1 MWRYRQFPKV
11 ARIIITCV
19 IAFIVIIS
27 NLEDDS
33 DPQPVVNKNKEV
45 VKKETTKKVQSS
57 TNTASKT
64 VETDKSTSDDDTEKS
79 TNNSEPNKSV
89 PASST
94 TKVTGTTAGFDNSK
108 YTLIEVNGGDLSGH
122 RRANVKVDVGF
133 GKREYWAYTNEYG
146 QLIRVEA
153 KKITLQNPNTDHVL
167 SSGRYY
173 SDEANVPGTES
184 PTLDKGHVIADSLG
198 GVSNAYNIT
207 PQDSNLNR
215 HGDQAYMEKVI
226 RDAGGCTD
234 FVAVI
239 QYPNTKTQI
248 PNHYKF
254 TYKIQGR
261 SITDEFDNVNPD
273 KVNKTL
279 GKTTGKI
286 STPPKTNNVPANKT
300 EPSNED
306 VSKVDTNHNG
316 KVTIAEAKAA
326 GFKMP
331 ITRDSWLY
339 KYMDDRDG
347 DGSVGE

>member
-1 MWRYRQFPKV
+1 MQQKWYRQSWG
-11 ARIIITCV
+11 IILLLLSLL
-19 IAFIVIIS
+19 IVFTGCSQQNNTESKI
-27 NLEDDS
+27 NE
-33 DPQPVVNKNKEV
+33 
-45 VKKETTKKVQSS
+45 KKTT
-57 TNTASKT
+57 T
-64 VETDKSTSDDDTEKS
+64 VESKKSTPDNETEK
-79 TNNSEPNKSV
+79 TTSESV
-89 PASST
+89 PATSAPAITS
-94 TKVTGTTAGFDNSK
+94 VNGDFDYSK
-108 YTLIEVNGGDLSGH
+108 YTLIAVDGGNMSGY
-122 RRANVKVDVGF
+122 RKPNVRVDIGF
-133 GKREYWAYTNEYG
+133 GEREYWAFTNEYG

-153 KKITLQNPNTDHVL
+153 KNITLQNPNTERVL

-173 SDEANVPGTES
+173 SDEANVPGTERQEF
-184 PTLDKGHVIADSLG
+184 DKGHVIADSLG

-207 PQDSNLNR
+207 PQDSILNR

-239 QYPNTKTQI
+239 SYPNTQTQI

-273 KVNKTL
+273 EVNKNL
-279 GKTTGKI
+279 GKTTGTS
-286 STPPKTNNVPANKT
+286 STPPTPPANAT
-300 EPSNED
+300 VSSNED
-306 VSKVDTNHNG
+306 LSKVDTNHNG

-347 DGSVGE
+347 DGVVGE

>member
-1 MWRYRQFPKV
+1 MKKLTYLF
-11 ARIIITCV
+11 
-19 IAFIVIIS
+19 IAFLLVFLAACSS
-27 NLEDDS
+27 NETTS
-33 DPQPVVNKNKEV
+33 KEENAQKNKTQEV
-45 VKKETTKKVQSS
+45 SKKK
-57 TNTASKT
+57 AAT
-64 VETDKSTSDDDTEKS
+64 VESKKSTPDDEAEKTTTES
-79 TNNSEPNKSV
+79 SVSPSV
-89 PASST
+89 PATST
-94 TKVTGTTAGFDNSK
+94 QAITSVNGDFDYSK
-108 YTLIEVNGGDLSGH
+108 YKLIVVDGGDMSGY
-122 RRANVKVDVGF
+122 RQPNVRVDVGF
-133 GKREYWAYTNEYG
+133 GDREYWAFTNEYG

-153 KKITLQNPNTDHVL
+153 KNIILQNPNSDHVL

-173 SDEANVPGTES
+173 SNEADVPGTES

-207 PQDSNLNR
+207 PQDITLNR

-239 QYPNTKTQI
+239 QYPNTQTQI

-261 SITDEFDNVNPD
+261 TITDEFDNVNPD
-273 KVNKTL
+273 EVNKNL
-279 GKTTGKI
+279 GATTVTKR
-286 STPPKTNNVPANKT
+286 TPPKTNNAPANQAVN
-300 EPSNED
+300 SNEN

-316 KVTIAEAKAA
+316 QVTIAEAKAA

-347 DGSVGE
+347 DSLVGE

>member
-1 MWRYRQFPKV
+1 MKKLTYLFMTFLLV
-11 ARIIITCV
+11 FLAACS
-19 IAFIVIIS
+19 S
-27 NLEDDS
+27 N
-33 DPQPVVNKNKEV
+33 
-45 VKKETTKKVQSS
+45 ETTSKEEKIKINKTQEVSKKKADTVE
-57 TNTASKT
+57 SKT
-64 VETDKSTSDDDTEKS
+64 STPDDEAEK
-79 TNNSEPNKSV
+79 TTSESAVSPSV
-89 PASST
+89 PAAST
-94 TKVTGTTAGFDNSK
+94 PTTTSVNGDFDYSK
-108 YTLIEVNGGDLSGH
+108 YKLITVDGGDMSGY
-122 RRANVKVDVGF
+122 RQPNVRVDVGY
-133 GKREYWAYTNEYG
+133 GDREYWAFTNEYG

-173 SDEANVPGTES
+173 SNEANVPGTES
-184 PTLDKGHVIADSLG
+184 QTLDKGHVIADSLG

-207 PQDSNLNR
+207 PQDSTLNR

-239 QYPNTKTQI
+239 SYPNTQTQI

-261 SITDEFDNVNPD
+261 SVTDEFDNVNPD
-273 KVNKTL
+273 EVNKNL
-279 GKTTGKI
+279 GKTTGAS
-286 STPPKTNNVPANKT
+286 STPPTPPANAT
-300 EPSNED
+300 VSSVNSNED
-306 VSKVDTNHNG
+306 ISKVDTNHNG
-316 KVTIAEAKAA
+316 IVTIAEAKAA

-347 DGSVGE
+347 DGVVGE

>member
-1 MWRYRQFPKV
+1 MKKLTYLFM
-11 ARIIITCV
+11 
-19 IAFIVIIS
+19 AFLLVFLAACSS
-27 NLEDDS
+27 N
-33 DPQPVVNKNKEV
+33 
-45 VKKETTKKVQSS
+45 ETTSKEEKIKINKTQEVSKKI
-57 TNTASKT
+57 AAT
-64 VETDKSTSDDDTEKS
+64 VESKKSTPDDKT
-79 TNNSEPNKSV
+79 TSESVVSPIV
-89 PASST
+89 PATST
-94 TKVTGTTAGFDNSK
+94 PTITSVNGDFDYSK
-108 YTLIEVNGGDLSGH
+108 YTLIVVDGGDMSGY
-122 RRANVKVDVGF
+122 RKPNVRVDVGF
-133 GKREYWAYTNEYG
+133 GDREYWAFTNEYG

-153 KKITLQNPNTDHVL
+153 KNITLQNPNNDHVL

-207 PQDSNLNR
+207 PQDSILNR

-239 QYPNTKTQI
+239 QYPNTQTQI

-273 KVNKTL
+273 EVNKNL
-279 GKTTGKI
+279 GTTTGTS
-286 STPPKTNNVPANKT
+286 STPPKTENVPAT
-300 EPSNED
+300 ETENSNED

-316 KVTIAEAKAA
+316 SVTIAEAKAA

-347 DGSVGE
+347 DGLVGE

>member
-1 MWRYRQFPKV
+1 MR
-11 ARIIITCV
+11 
-19 IAFIVIIS
+19 S
-27 NLEDDS
+27 
-33 DPQPVVNKNKEV
+33 VNKRLILILFTVILVSVFTGCGKITEQ
-45 VKKETTKKVQSS
+45 TSAKKVQSITS
-57 TNTASKT
+57 TASKT
-64 VETDKSTSDDDTEKS
+64 VEANKSTSADDTEKPNS
-79 TNNSEPNKSV
+79 DSEPKKSV

-94 TKVTGTTAGFDNSK
+94 SKVTSTTNGFDYSK
-108 YTLIEVNGGDLSGH
+108 YTLIVVNGGDMSGY
-122 RRANVKVDVGF
+122 RQPNVKVDVGY
-133 GKREYWAYTNEYG
+133 GKREYWAYTNQYG

-153 KKITLQNPNTDHVL
+153 KKITLQNSNTDHVL

-184 PTLDKGHVIADSLG
+184 PILDKGHVIADSLG

-239 QYPNTKTQI
+239 QYPNNKTQI
-248 PNHYKF
+248 PKHYKF

-273 KVNKTL
+273 KVNKNL
-279 GKTTGKI
+279 GKTTGTN

-300 EPSNED
+300 KNSNED
-306 VSKVDTNHNG
+306 ISKVDTNHNG
-316 KVTIAEAKAA
+316 RVTIAEAKAA

-347 DGSVGE
+347 DGLVGE